1 MKKQCFFMKY
11 ICQYLK
17 KKKTKQSHSGALKAC
32 SSAHVYYLKRCKKK
46 ELVKLFKANAKT
58 HSTCEEKI
66 NSFTFWSKEQ
76 AG

>member
-1 MKKQCFFMKY
+1 MLFHEIYMPIFE
-11 ICQYLK
+11 

-58 HSTCEEKI
+58 HSTREEKI

>member
-17 KKKTKQSHSGALKAC
+17 KKSHAGALKAC

-58 HSTCEEKI
+58 HSTREEKI